1 MWSLDSKLAVCG
13 RIRNVE
19 GSLFHGLICF
29 IPAEFQ
35 TTEVLEREAGKEGGR
50 EGGREERKGRGRF
63 VRRVGGE
70 VLEGWGPDWEDSQT
84 LEDKDW
90 LRTKN

>member
-1 MWSLDSKLAVCG
+1 MWSPDSKLPVCG

-35 TTEVLEREAGKEGGR
+35 TTEVLERKAGKEGGR
-50 EGGREERKGRGRF
+50 EGGKKGRKGSRG
-63 VRRVGGE
+63 
-70 VLEGWGPDWEDSQT
+70 
-84 LEDKDW
+84 
-90 LRTKN
+90 NY

>member
-50 EGGREERKGRGRF
+50 EGGREKRKERAP
-63 VRRVGGE
+63 GE
-70 VLEGWGPDWEDSQT
+70 IINFASSCWKLTTP
-84 LEDKDW
+84 
-90 LRTKN
+90 

>member
-1 MWSLDSKLAVCG
+1 MWSPDSKLAVCG

-35 TTEVLEREAGKEGGR
+35 TTEVLERKAGKEGGR
-50 EGGREERKGRGRF
+50 EGGREERKERLQGK
-63 VRRVGGE
+63 
-70 VLEGWGPDWEDSQT
+70 LLT
-84 LEDKDW
+84 LLLSCWK
-90 LRTKN
+90 LTTP